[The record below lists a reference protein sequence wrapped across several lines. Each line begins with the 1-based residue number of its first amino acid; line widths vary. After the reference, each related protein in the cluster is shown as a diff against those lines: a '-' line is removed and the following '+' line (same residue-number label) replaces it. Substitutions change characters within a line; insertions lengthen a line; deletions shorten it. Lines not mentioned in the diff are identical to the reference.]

1 MGWIPKWGSLWM
13 VIPTVS
19 APNFV
24 SVTPSMGMLCLG
36 LNHQSKKTH
45 GGTSV
50 SSCICSRGW
59 PSRPSMGGKALGPV
73 KALCPS
79 VGECLGQEAGVGGL
93 GSRGSVER
101 IGDFQGGN

>member
-1 MGWIPKWGSLWM
+1 
-13 VIPTVS
+13 
-19 APNFV
+19 
-24 SVTPSMGMLCLG
+24 
-36 LNHQSKKTH
+36 
-45 GGTSV
+45 
-50 SSCICSRGW
+50 
-59 PSRPSMGGKALGPV
+59 MGGKALGPV